1 MKITAGMGSV
11 EDYEMLVQAGADEI
25 FCGYVPFD
33 WNQKFGNLMPLNRR
47 EVMYYHVQVN
57 VCEDMK
63 LLANMMKDMHVPVA
77 ITLNALYYTEE
88 QLKWIGDTILRLME
102 LGFRDYIIADIGLV
116 LYLRERRIPCYI
128 HMSGEIGEWNEPAIR
143 MIREICGQD
152 AGSPQCKRIIFHRK
166 NSIEDMESMIGAFE
180 EKDMEYEAFLMNEMC
195 HFTGGFCNSLHCDE
209 MGYLCRVSYWLG
221 TVRNGDAVPEKI
233 MALQEQ
239 AWDQEPDLKAYDESG
254 YLCGETGCGLCALY
268 QLKQAGITHLKLV
281 GRGNYV
287 DHMEK
292 DIRNLRTALDILEM
306 AENEEKF
313 QCTIKRTMFPNGC
326 SGKCYY
332 R

>member
-102 LGFRDYIIADIGLV
+102 LGFRDYCRYRIGIV
-116 LYLRERRIPCYI
+116 SE
-128 HMSGEIGEWNEPAIR
+128 GT
-143 MIREICGQD
+143 Q
-152 AGSPQCKRIIFHRK
+152 
-166 NSIEDMESMIGAFE
+166 
-180 EKDMEYEAFLMNEMC
+180 
-195 HFTGGFCNSLHCDE
+195 NSLLYPYE
-209 MGYLCRVSYWLG
+209 W
-221 TVRNGDAVPEKI
+221 RN
-233 MALQEQ
+233 
-239 AWDQEPDLKAYDESG
+239 
-254 YLCGETGCGLCALY
+254 
-268 QLKQAGITHLKLV
+268 
-281 GRGNYV
+281 RR
-287 DHMEK
+287 ME
-292 DIRNLRTALDILEM
+292 
-306 AENEEKF
+306 
-313 QCTIKRTMFPNGC
+313 
-326 SGKCYY
+326 
-332 R
+332 